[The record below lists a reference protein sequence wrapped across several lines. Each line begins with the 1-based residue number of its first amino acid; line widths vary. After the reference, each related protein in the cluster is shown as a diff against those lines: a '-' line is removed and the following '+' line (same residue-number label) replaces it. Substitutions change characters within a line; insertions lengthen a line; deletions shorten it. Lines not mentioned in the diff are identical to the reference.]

1 MSASLETVPTQKLVV
16 APSETG
22 QRLVLHGI
30 SWETY
35 ERLLADFENSHAA
48 HFAYDQGGLE
58 IMVLSFEHEKINRLF
73 HSLFEVVAEE
83 MDIDFENAG
92 STTLKREDLHR
103 GFEPDTC
110 FYVNHVEHIRGK
122 THIDLSVDPAPDLV
136 IEIDLS
142 SLSLDKLPIYAAVGV
157 TEVWRYYEKGV
168 EIFTLNSGTYQRQE
182 ISRVLPGLTD
192 KIISGFIEDGHAMKR
207 TTWVRS
213 IREWVRQQR
222 KR

>member
-1 MSASLETVPTQKLVV
+1 MSASLETVPIQKPVV
-16 APSETG
+16 ASSETG
-22 QRLVLHGI
+22 QRLILHGI

-48 HFAYDQGGLE
+48 HFTYDQGGLE

-110 FYVNHVEHIRGK
+110 FYVNHAEHIRGK
-122 THIDLSVDPAPDLV
+122 THIDLSVDPPPDLV

-142 SLSLDKLPIYAAVGV
+142 SLSLDKLPSYAAVGV
-157 TEVWRYYEKGV
+157 AEVWRYYEKSV
-168 EIFTLNSGTYQRQE
+168 EILILDSGTYERQE
-182 ISRVLPGLTD
+182 ESGVLPGLTD
-192 KIISGFIEDGHAMKR
+192 KVISRFIKDGYSMKR
-207 TTWVRS
+207 TEWVRS
-213 IREWVRQQR
+213 IREWVRQQ
-222 KR
+222 KKV

>member
-1 MSASLETVPTQKLVV
+1 MSASTASVPVPAQAV
-16 APSETG
+16 AVPQTG
-22 QRLVLHGI
+22 QHLILHGI

-35 ERLLADFENSHAA
+35 EQLLADYENSHAA
-48 HFAYDQGGLE
+48 HFTYDQGGLE

-92 STTLKREDLHR
+92 STTLKREDRHR

-110 FYVNHVEHIRGK
+110 FYVNHVEHIRNK
-122 THIDLSVDPAPDLV
+122 THIDLSEDPAPDVV

-142 SLSLDKLPIYAAVGV
+142 SRSLDKLPIYAAVGV

-168 EIFTLNSGTYQRQE
+168 EIFILDNGAYQHQE
-182 ISRVLPGLTD
+182 ESKVLPGLTNQ
-192 KIISGFIEDGHAMKR
+192 IISGFITHGSLKIEDGF
-207 TTWVRS
+207 
-213 IREWVRQQR
+213 
-222 KR
+222 

>member
-1 MSASLETVPTQKLVV
+1 MSASLETVPTHKPVV
-16 APSETG
+16 TSAETG
-22 QRLVLHGI
+22 QRLILHGI

-35 ERLLADFENSHAA
+35 EQLLADYENSHAA
-48 HFAYDQGGLE
+48 HFTYDQGGLE

-110 FYVNHVEHIRGK
+110 FYVTHVAHIRSK
-122 THIDLSVDPAPDLV
+122 THIDLSEDPAPDVV

-157 TEVWRYYEKGV
+157 TEVWRYYEKAV
-168 EIFTLNSGTYQRQE
+168 EIFILENGTYQRQE
-182 ISRVLPGLTD
+182 ETKNSSVCG
-192 KIISGFIEDGHAMKR
+192 
-207 TTWVRS
+207 
-213 IREWVRQQR
+213 
-222 KR
+222 